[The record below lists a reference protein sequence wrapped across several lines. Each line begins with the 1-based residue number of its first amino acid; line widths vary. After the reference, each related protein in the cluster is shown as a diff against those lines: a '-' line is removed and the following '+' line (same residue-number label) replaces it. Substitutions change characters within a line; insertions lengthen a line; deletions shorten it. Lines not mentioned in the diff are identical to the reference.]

1 MQKNSCWTNTRYSR
15 KGMSRGEKQVLIKR
29 GPYGGSEGR
38 VLSRTKN
45 GWLRIELYPMGSKM
59 VIKVRNSPLNLDA
72 ALYKNKSYAW
82 WISGDSKMLQMEQA
96 ENLAA
101 MQSDWPAKVE
111 NMVRAAARESDDD
124 RLPLGLRLLGAAE
137 AMEVE
142 TTLPL
147 VACPGASAQS
157 KVFTINSAPTAANPT
172 TTSGG
177 TIPRRRRRRMRG
189 QCLRRFS
196 NIAVGKRTKRGNR
209 AKVALITARPWREA
223 KIGGAESQESILR
236 DTRGCVWDSSCRR
249 Y

>member
-124 RLPLGLRLLGAAE
+124 RLPLGLRLHGAAE
-137 AMEVE
+137 AMEVDY
-142 TTLPL
+142 
-147 VACPGASAQS
+147 
-157 KVFTINSAPTAANPT
+157 T
-172 TTSGG
+172 TTGCLPGCLCPEQGLHHKLCPNGG
-177 TIPRRRRRRMRG
+177 KSYDYEWRNYTEKAEEEDAWAMFEEVLEHRRRQEDEEG
-189 QCLRRFS
+189 QQ
-196 NIAVGKRTKRGNR
+196 G
-209 AKVALITARPWREA
+209 E
-223 KIGGAESQESILR
+223 GGFDYCETMA
-236 DTRGCVWDSSCRR
+236 
-249 Y
+249 